1 MAFSIGNLLRPGRVA
16 LLLSEVQRSVIG
28 DQARL
33 VALAEAAGEVGV
45 IANSARLADCVRSR
59 GGVVVHCLANI
70 KPGRFGANT
79 NARLF
84 QRGGKPGGD
93 ASPVNSEDFDLPCPE
108 VWAEG
113 DVISLRDH
121 GLSPMA
127 DTQLDH
133 RLRNTGID
141 TLIIAGVSLNV
152 ALLDLAMTAVNN
164 SYQVIVASDAVAA
177 IPVDYGPVVMR
188 NTLLPIAT
196 IASCDEIIAAWPD
209 QQAAAL

>member
-1 MAFSIGNLLRPGRVA
+1 MAFSIETLLQPGRFA

-28 DQARL
+28 DRARL
-33 VALAEAAGEVGV
+33 VALAEAAAEVGV
-45 IANSARLADCVRSR
+45 IPNSASLASAVRDS

-84 QRGGKPGGD
+84 RRG
-93 ASPVNSEDFDLPCPE
+93 SSRQEPVAQADPDFDVPCPE

-127 DTQLDH
+127 DSQLDH
-133 RLRNTGID
+133 RLRNAGIA
-141 TLIIAGVSLNV
+141 TVIIAGVSLNV

-164 SYQVIVASDAVAA
+164 GYQVIVASDAVAG
-177 IPVDYGPVVMR
+177 IPLDYGPVVMQ
-188 NTLLPIAT
+188 NTLMPIAT
-196 IASCDEIIAAWPD
+196 ITSCTEIM
-209 QQAAAL
+209 AALPAAGT